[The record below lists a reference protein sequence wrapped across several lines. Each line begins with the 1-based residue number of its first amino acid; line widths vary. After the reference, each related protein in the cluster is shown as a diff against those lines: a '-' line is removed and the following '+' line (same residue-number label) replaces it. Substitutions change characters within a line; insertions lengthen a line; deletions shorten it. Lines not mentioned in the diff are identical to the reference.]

1 MSDIYIPGVKSRFE
15 TDKLIEGLM
24 RVERIPKERT
34 EKNVENLETQKS
46 YWQEIGRR
54 INSLRESARQLF
66 SFQNP
71 FSERVGVSSD
81 DSVIAVTATRDAGER
96 KYNFTVKQL
105 AQADRFLSLPL
116 EDSFKV
122 DAGTYTFNV
131 GEDTVSFP
139 FKGGTL
145 KEFSDILNRRGRDK
159 VGASIIAVEKG
170 AKSLLIE
177 SKITGADKRLG
188 FADDAEKLAIVTGIA
203 NRVDNS
209 RRDFPLSE
217 DSVKPVSDAQYLTFK
232 EETLQV
238 AAGGAASIPFDP
250 PVRSIPSLEIQF
262 ETAAEILPDNYEVP
276 LPPPGPSIPQPDSV
290 SYGGISIENEP
301 SSVPLPVW
309 EVPERP
315 QPVDDLAALSLVFSD
330 GTRVALPPL
339 ADSPNFSSLQ
349 QNLEE
354 LAGGRAIVSLDLVNR
369 NTHRDISIR
378 NVRVLD
384 PASQGGF
391 KARNAVSAAQD
402 AVITMEGIEIKRPV
416 NSIDDLIPG
425 VTVTPK
431 GISGRPVTVAI
442 EPNREAI
449 KEAIIGLVGNYNRL
463 MAEVNVLTRNDAQI
477 IEELTYLSADERE
490 DLKKRMGAFNG
501 DTTLNQF
508 KTSLQRAATMPY
520 ETAEDQDLVLLAQIG
535 IGTDVRR
542 SGAGGSYDPSR
553 LRGYLEIDE
562 RVLDTALET
571 QLPGVQQLFGYDTN
585 EDLIVDSGLAYAMDN
600 LAKPYVESGGFVSLK
615 TGTIDSRISQD
626 RRRIETMERQ
636 LAAKEAQLK
645 LQYGQMEGAYNR
657 MERMGASLD
666 NFAQQNSNNNNR

>member
-1 MSDIYIPGVKSRFE
+1 MSDIYSPGVKSRFE

-34 EKNVENLETQKS
+34 EKNIESLETQKT

-54 INSLRESARQLF
+54 ISSLRESARQLF

-71 FSERVGVSSD
+71 FSERIGVSSD
-81 DSVIAVTATRDAGER
+81 DSVISANATREAGER
-96 KYNFTVKQL
+96 KYSFTVKQL

-116 EDSFKV
+116 EDSFRV
-122 DAGTYTFNV
+122 DSGTYTFNV
-131 GEDTVSFP
+131 GEETVSFP

-145 KEFSDILNRRGRDK
+145 KEFTDTLNRRGRDK
-159 VGASIIAVEKG
+159 VEASIIAVEKG
-170 AKSLLIE
+170 SRSLLIE
-177 SKITGADKRLG
+177 SKITGADKRLS
-188 FADDAEKLAIVTGIA
+188 FADDAERFAILTGITERA
-203 NRVDNS
+203 DRA

-217 DSVKPVSDAQYLTFK
+217 ESVKPVSDAQYLIFK
-232 EETLQV
+232 GEALQV

-250 PVRSIPSLEIQF
+250 PVRSVPSLAIRF
-262 ETAAEILPDNYEVP
+262 ETAVEILPDDYEAP
-276 LPPPGPSIPQPDSV
+276 FSPSGPSIPPPDSV
-290 SYGGISIENEP
+290 SYGGITIENEP
-301 SSVPLPVW
+301 STVPLPAW
-309 EVPERP
+309 EAPESPPR
-315 QPVDDLAALSLVFSD
+315 VDDLAALSLAFSD
-330 GTRVALPPL
+330 GTRLTLPPIT
-339 ADSPNFSSLQ
+339 DSRNFSPVQ
-349 QNLEE
+349 HRLEA

-384 PASQGGF
+384 PDAQEGF
-391 KARNAVSAAQD
+391 KARNLISSAQD
-402 AVITMEGIEIKRPV
+402 AVITMEGIEIKRPT

-425 VTVTPK
+425 VTVVPK
-431 GISGRPVTVAI
+431 GISSRPVTVGI
-442 EPNREAI
+442 EPDRDLI
-449 KEAIIGLVGNYNRL
+449 KESIIGLVGNYNRL

-477 IEELTYLSADERE
+477 IEELSYLDAGERE
-490 DLKKRMGAFNG
+490 ELRKRMGAFNG

-508 KTSLQRAATMPY
+508 KSSLQRAATMPY
-520 ETAEDQDLVLLAQIG
+520 ETADDQDLVLLAQIG

-542 SGAGGSYDPSR
+542 SGVGGSYDPSR

-571 QLPGVQQLFGYDTN
+571 KLSGVQQLFGYDTDG
-585 EDLIVDSGLAYAMDN
+585 DLIVDSGLAYAMDS
-600 LAKPYVESGGFVSLK
+600 LAKPYVESGGFITLK

-626 RRRIETMERQ
+626 RRRIDTMERQ

-657 MERMGASLD
+657 MERTGASLD
-666 NFAQQNSNNNNR
+666 NFMQQNSNNNNR

>member
-34 EKNVENLETQKS
+34 EKNVESLEIQKT

-71 FSERVGVSSD
+71 FSERIGVSSD
-81 DSVIAVTATRDAGER
+81 DLVISAVPTRDAGER
-96 KYNFTVKQL
+96 KYSFTVKQL

-122 DAGTYTFNV
+122 EAGTYTFNV

-139 FKGGTL
+139 FKGGSL
-145 KEFSDILNRRGRDK
+145 KEFTDILNRRGRDK

-177 SKITGADKRLG
+177 SKITGADKHLS
-188 FADDAEKLAIVTGIA
+188 FADDAEKLAIITGIA
-203 NRVDNS
+203 DRVDNA

-217 DSVKPVSDAQYLTFK
+217 DSVKPVSDIQYLTFK
-232 EETLQV
+232 GEVLQV

-250 PVRSIPSLEIQF
+250 PVRSIPSLAIQF

-276 LPPPGPSIPQPDSV
+276 LPPPGPDIPPPDSV
-290 SYGGISIENEP
+290 SYGGITIENEP
-301 SSVPLPVW
+301 SSVPPPSR
-309 EVPERP
+309 ETPERP
-315 QPVDDLAALSLVFSD
+315 RRVDDLAVLSLVFSD
-330 GTRVALPPL
+330 GARITLPPL
-339 ADSPNFSSLQ
+339 TDSRNFSSAQ
-349 QNLEE
+349 HNLEE
-354 LAGGRAIVSLDLVNR
+354 FTGGRAIVSLDLVNR

-384 PASQGGF
+384 PNAQGGF
-391 KARNAVSAAQD
+391 KARNAVSTAQD
-402 AVITMEGIEIKRPV
+402 AVITMEGIEIKRPT

-431 GISGRPVTVAI
+431 GISSRPVTVAI

-449 KEAIIGLVGNYNRL
+449 KESIIGLVGNYNRL

-477 IEELTYLSADERE
+477 IEELSYLDPDERE
-490 DLKKRMGAFNG
+490 ELKKRMGAFNG

-520 ETAEDQDLVLLAQIG
+520 ETAESQDLVLLAQIG

-542 SGAGGSYDPSR
+542 SGIGGSYDPSR

-562 RVLDTALET
+562 RVLDAALET
-571 QLPGVQQLFGYDTN
+571 QLSGVQQLFGYDTN
-585 EDLIVDSGLAYAMDN
+585 GDLIVDSGLAYAMDN
-600 LAKPYVESGGFVSLK
+600 LAKPYVESGGFVALK

-666 NFAQQNSNNNNR
+666 NFVQQNSNNNNR

>member
-1 MSDIYIPGVKSRFE
+1 M
-15 TDKLIEGLM
+15 IEGLI

-34 EKNVENLETQKS
+34 EKSVENLETQKT

-54 INSLRESARQLF
+54 ISSLRESARQLF

-71 FSERVGVSSD
+71 FSERIGVSSD
-81 DSVIAVTATRDAGER
+81 DSVISATASRDAGER
-96 KYNFTVKQL
+96 KYSFTVKQL

-122 DAGTYTFNV
+122 DPGTYTFNV
-131 GEDTVSFP
+131 GEDTVSFS

-145 KEFSDILNRRGRDK
+145 KEFTDILNRRGRDK

-177 SKITGADKRLG
+177 SKITGADKRLS
-188 FADDAEKLAIVTGIA
+188 FADDAEKLAIITGIA
-203 NRVDNS
+203 DRVDDA

-232 EETLQV
+232 GETLQV

-250 PVRSIPSLEIQF
+250 PVRSIPSLAIQF
-262 ETAAEILPDNYEVP
+262 ETAAEILPDNYEAP
-276 LPPPGPSIPQPDSV
+276 LPPPGPSIPPPDSV
-290 SYGGISIENEP
+290 SYGGVTIENEP

-315 QPVDDLAALSLVFSD
+315 PRVDDLVALSLAFSD

-339 ADSPNFSSLQ
+339 ADSRNFSSVQ
-349 QNLEE
+349 HNLE
-354 LAGGRAIVSLDLVNR
+354 AFTGGRAVVSLDLINR

-384 PASQGGF
+384 PNAQGGF
-391 KARNAVSAAQD
+391 KARNAVSSAQD
-402 AVITMEGIEIKRPV
+402 AVITMEGIEIKRPT
-416 NSIDDLIPG
+416 NTIDDLIPG
-425 VTVTPK
+425 LTVNPK
-431 GISGRPVTVAI
+431 GISSRPVTVAV

-477 IEELTYLSADERE
+477 IEELTYLNADERE
-490 DLKKRMGAFNG
+490 ELKKRMGAFNG

-508 KTSLQRAATMPY
+508 KTGLQRAATMPY

-542 SGAGGSYDPSR
+542 SGMGGSYDPSR

-571 QLPGVQQLFGYDTN
+571 RLPGVQQLFGYDTN
-585 EDLIVDSGLAYAMDN
+585 GDLIVDSGLAYAMDN
-600 LAKPYVESGGFVSLK
+600 LTKPYVESGGFVSLK

>member
-15 TDKLIEGLM
+15 TDKLIEDLM
-24 RVERIPKERT
+24 RVERVPKERA
-34 EKNVENLETQKS
+34 EKNVENLEAQKT
-46 YWQEIGRR
+46 YWQEIGRK
-54 INSLRESARQLF
+54 ISSLRESARQLF

-71 FSERVGVSSD
+71 FSERIGVSSD
-81 DSVIAVTATRDAGER
+81 DSVITVAAVRDAGER
-96 KYNFTVKQL
+96 KYSFTVKQL

-122 DAGTYTFNV
+122 DPGTYTFTV

-145 KEFSDILNRRGRDK
+145 KEFVDVLNRRGRDK

-170 AKSLLIE
+170 SKSLLIE
-177 SKITGADKRLG
+177 SKLTGAGKGLS
-188 FADDAEKLAIVTGIA
+188 FADDAEKLAIISGIA
-203 NRVDNS
+203 DRVDDA

-232 EETLQV
+232 DEILQV
-238 AAGGAASIPFDP
+238 AAGGAASIPFNP
-250 PVRSIPSLEIQF
+250 PVRAIPSLVIQF

-276 LPPPGPSIPQPDSV
+276 LPPPGPSIPPPDSV
-290 SYGGISIENEP
+290 EYGGITIENEA
-301 SSVPLPVW
+301 SSVPLPPW
-309 EVPERP
+309 KVPERRR
-315 QPVDDLAALSLVFSD
+315 VDDLAALSLAFSD
-330 GTRVALPPL
+330 GTRVVLPPL
-339 ADSPNFSSLQ
+339 TDSRNFSSAQ
-349 QNLEE
+349 YNLEE
-354 LAGGRAIVSLDLVNR
+354 FAGSRAIVSLDLVNL
-369 NTHRDISIR
+369 NTHRDLSIR
-378 NVRVLD
+378 NIRTLD
-384 PASQGGF
+384 PNAQRGF
-391 KARNAVSAAQD
+391 KPRNAVSLAQD
-402 AVITMEGIEIKRPV
+402 AVITMEGIEIKRPT

-425 VTVTPK
+425 LTVNPR
-431 GISGRPVTVAI
+431 GISSRPVTVGI

-449 KEAIIGLVGNYNRL
+449 KESIIGLVGNYNRL
-463 MAEVNVLTRNDAQI
+463 MAEINVLTRNDSQI
-477 IEELTYLSADERE
+477 IEELSYLNADERE
-490 DLKKRMGAFNG
+490 ELRKRMGAFNG
-501 DTTLNQF
+501 DTTLGQF

-542 SGAGGSYDPSR
+542 SGMGGSYDPSR

-571 QLPGVQQLFGYDTN
+571 QLAGIQQLFGYDTN
-585 EDLIVDSGLAYAMDN
+585 GDLIVDSGLAYTVDN
-600 LAKPYVESGGFVSLK
+600 LTKPYVESGGFISLK

-626 RRRIETMERQ
+626 RRRIETMDRQ

-657 MERMGASLD
+657 MERTGASLD
-666 NFAQQNSNNNNR
+666 NFMQQNSNRNNR